1 MFILLH
7 DPNNKEEIY
16 QSGYFDNNPDGL
28 RDEFEYRYER
38 KLDSFQDR
46 IDDFSDIFNSE
57 DVIHPDKLLA
67 SYDKKTTNYL
77 TTKVFPF
84 FKEMEK
90 FYGSKIFDIYQEY
103 IDQIAEERK
112 TFVKSDYEDRLQEYT
127 EEQEYKKKCKECG
140 KQIVEIL
147 KKNIPMKQATLINS
161 FQKEHQEIVKDS
173 LNNLI
178 SENRVFRVRKDIN
191 KKGSPWFLVLGEHRY
206 DWKTITK

>member
-1 MFILLH
+1 MLH
-7 DPNNKEEIY
+7 DPKNKEEIY

>member
-1 MFILLH
+1 MVLH
-7 DPNNKEEIY
+7 DPTNKDGVY
-16 QSGYFDNNPDGL
+16 QSGIIDNDLDAL
-28 RDEFEYRYER
+28 RDEFEYHYEKR
-38 KLDSFQDR
+38 LDSFQDK
-46 IDDFSDIFNSE
+46 IDDFSSIFNSE
-57 DVIHPDKLLA
+57 QVVHPDKMLT
-67 SYDKKTTNYL
+67 SYDKKTTKYL
-77 TTKVFPF
+77 TSYVFPF

-90 FYGSKIFDIYQEY
+90 YYGPKIMDVYQEY
-103 IDQIAEERK
+103 IDQIAEEREA
-112 TFVKSDYEDRLQEYT
+112 FVKFDYEGRLQEHA